1 MKEHRGAFA
10 EQEIGVEAARFDI
23 SSVQSHEKRHSL
35 ISIVTSVSF
44 IRRIDSTAKE
54 V

>member
-10 EQEIGVEAARFDI
+10 EQETGVEAACVDI
-23 SSVQSHEKRHSL
+23 SSVLSHEKRRSL

-44 IRRIDSTAKE
+44 IQCIESTAKE